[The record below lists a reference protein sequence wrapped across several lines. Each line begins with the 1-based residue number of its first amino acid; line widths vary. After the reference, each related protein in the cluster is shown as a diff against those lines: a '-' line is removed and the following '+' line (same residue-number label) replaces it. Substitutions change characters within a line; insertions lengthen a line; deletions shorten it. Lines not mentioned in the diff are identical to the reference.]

1 MLARFSVVTVAV
13 VLAAAGLDATPAH
26 AAPTTFQAA
35 TARVEI
41 TPTALGFPDY
51 FPAGYGT
58 DEPDHVTGGSPL
70 FATGLLM
77 VNSAG
82 QRWVAVSAEVLA
94 FPTSVTAAIQAAA
107 SSQFAIPPQQLLLT
121 GTHTHSGPVIGDQPN
136 LSITYN
142 ITPGSAADTL
152 VHSYTNAFQAR
163 ILDLL
168 SALVAA
174 PTTEV
179 TGSFGYG
186 VGNVGFNRAS
196 ARPSAVDGNIPVL
209 TLRSVANSQ
218 IVAVW
223 FSASAHAVSLGPITT
238 WNGDFPGATVASV
251 ESQLSSANP
260 GVRALYFPGADGD
273 QNPLPGLTPAAI
285 AAQLTPQVLAAAA
298 ANAGTGA
305 AGVQEPTVAGLQD
318 VSLPLDIRVS
328 DAALRAHYTAVLA
341 GLPSFADA
349 THARLMINQIDS
361 GTLRRAMT
369 VRITGW
375 RFAAATGVKPLVILA
390 LAGEPVVDYSIGFG
404 RILSDQ
410 YRPWTVGKTDG
421 HPGYLPSDELLARG
435 DGCPNFGC
443 FYGDYEAGWAVVD
456 GGQRYPMSSSITFND
471 GLVAP
476 LAPGADNLICS
487 AATAIVLGA
496 AADCS
501 GFTPGRV
508 IPHPALSTTGP
519 ALANWTDA
527 AGRTHLEY
535 LVLGTDACLH
545 HRTWTGS
552 AEGGGTGTWSGW
564 DPAPICGGIVGPS
577 SADAWVDST
586 GNAYIEVAV
595 RTVDGS
601 MYHGRCAG
609 DGSGCFG
616 RTWTWT
622 QIATAADGFVEP
634 PELSVWKQQ
643 DGLLRIDAFA
653 AQGPSRCVAHRGF
666 TATSQ
671 NGSGSWSAAWSP
683 EPGCGGIVGVVAAAS
698 WRSGTT
704 VRHDVFVRTSNG
716 SLFGVRCTGTDSS
729 CTWGAWFALSGPSGA
744 TVVDAPS
751 YSTTEIA
758 SGQRFDLY
766 VKTGDG
772 CVWQGGWTTTAIP
785 AAPGWRKLSGCGLAS
800 RVAVTDWRDSFGRG
814 RTSIAALDG
823 AAGGPLWIRNATSTV
838 GTPAGDIW
846 PNWEDVADPTAAI
859 SSP

>member
-1 MLARFSVVTVAV
+1 MLARFAVVTVAV
-13 VLAAAGLDATPAH
+13 VLAAVGLNPTPAR
-26 AAPTTFQAA
+26 AAPTTFLAA

-51 FPAGYGT
+51 YPAGYGS
-58 DEPDHVTGGSPL
+58 DAPDDVTGGSPL

-82 QRWVAVSAEVLA
+82 QRWVAVSADVLA
-94 FPTSVTAAIQAAA
+94 FPASVTAAIQSAA
-107 SSQFAIPPQQLLLT
+107 SSQFAIAPERLLLT

-136 LSITYN
+136 VSITYN
-142 ITPGSAADTL
+142 IAPGSAADTL
-152 VHSYTNAFQAR
+152 VRSYTAAFQAR
-163 ILDLL
+163 ILNLL
-168 SALVAA
+168 STLVAA

-179 TGSFGYG
+179 TASFGYG

-196 ARPSAVDGNIPVL
+196 LRPSAVDGNILVL
-209 TLRSVANSQ
+209 SLRSVANSQ

-223 FSASAHAVSLGPITT
+223 FSASAHAVSLGPITS
-238 WNGDFPGATVASV
+238 WNGDFPAATVASV
-251 ESQLSSANP
+251 ESQLGSANP

-273 QNPLPGLTPAAI
+273 QNPLPGLTPATI
-285 AAQLTPQVLAAAA
+285 AAQITPQVLAAAA

-305 AGVQEPTVAGLQD
+305 AEVQEPTVAGLQD

-328 DAALRAHYTAVLA
+328 DAALRAHYVAVLGA
-341 GLPSFADA
+341 PASLADA
-349 THARLMINQIDS
+349 THAHLMIDQIDS

-369 VRITGW
+369 VRVTGW

-390 LAGEPVVDYSIGFG
+390 IAGEPVVDYSIGFG
-404 RILSDQ
+404 RILGDQ
-410 YRPWTVGKTDG
+410 YRPWTLGKTDG
-421 HPGYLPSDELLARG
+421 HPGYLPSDEVLARG
-435 DGCPNFGC
+435 DGCPNSGC
-443 FYGDYEAGWAVVD
+443 FYSDYESGWAVVD
-456 GGQRYPMSSSITFND
+456 AGQRYPVSSSITYND
-471 GLVAP
+471 GLAAP
-476 LAPGADNLICS
+476 LAPGADNLICR

-535 LVLGTDACLH
+535 LVLGTDSCLH

-564 DPAPICGGIVGPS
+564 DPAPICGGILGPS
-577 SADAWVDST
+577 SAEAWVDPT
-586 GNAYIEVAV
+586 GNAHIEIAV
-595 RTVDGS
+595 RTVDGA

-609 DGSGCFG
+609 DDTGCFG

-622 QIATAADGFVEP
+622 QIATSANGFAEP
-634 PELSVWKQQ
+634 PELSLWKQQ

-653 AQGPSRCVAHRGF
+653 AQGPSRCVAHQGF
-666 TATSQ
+666 IATTQ
-671 NGSGSWSAAWSP
+671 NGTGSWSGAWSP
-683 EPGCGGIVGVVAAAS
+683 QPGCGGIVGVVAAAS

-704 VRHDVFVRTSNG
+704 VRHDVFVRTGNG
-716 SLFGVRCTGTDSS
+716 SLFAVRCTGTDSG
-729 CTWGAWFALSGPSGA
+729 CTWGPWSALSAPPGA
-744 TVVDAPS
+744 TIADAPA
-751 YSTTEIA
+751 YSTTPIA
-758 SGQRFDLY
+758 GGQRFDLY
-766 VKTGDG
+766 LRTGDA
-772 CVWQGGWTTTAIP
+772 CIWQGSWTTTAIP
-785 AAPGWRKLSGCGLAS
+785 TTPSWRKLSGCGLTS
-800 RVAVTDWRDSFGRG
+800 RIAVTDWRDSFGRG

-823 AAGGPLWIRNATSTV
+823 GTNGPLWVRTATSTT
-838 GTPAGDIW
+838 GAPNGDIW
-846 PNWEDVADPTAAI
+846 RAWEDVADPTAAI